1 MNFHI
6 IDIGIIL
13 FLFYFTYSGFKN
25 GLIKELS
32 SIISYIAAF
41 LLSKSTYY
49 IISNYLYLELFIPY
63 DGLRDKIGYLLS
75 FIIIVYLFKIISQL
89 IEKLVDM
96 KWQNKILGLI
106 LGLINGVLIFA
117 LVISIFE
124 SIPFIE
130 KNNKDTNTISI
141 HEDWQNKSSLYAF
154 LDTLQKE
161 YLVEY
166 VNKKTKNG

>member
-6 IDIGIIL
+6 IDIGIML

-75 FIIIVYLFKIISQL
+75 FIMIVYLFK
-89 IEKLVDM
+89 
-96 KWQNKILGLI
+96 
-106 LGLINGVLIFA
+106 
-117 LVISIFE
+117 
-124 SIPFIE
+124 
-130 KNNKDTNTISI
+130 
-141 HEDWQNKSSLYAF
+141 
-154 LDTLQKE
+154 
-161 YLVEY
+161 
-166 VNKKTKNG
+166 